1 MGTRRSS
8 WFRASGVVVVVAAS
22 LGIVSAATT
31 AGAQGEPSEKPALIT
46 IDAVDAKLTD
56 NGRLR
61 LTDVNPRAFFQAD
74 GSDQTQLETY
84 GLAKLLDTEPTVV
97 AVLRADADAS
107 NDAESERLEL
117 STIKYD
123 FGKGTLTADAEPASD
138 ADAAPLED
146 VAPEADADGELPE
159 GPVELV
165 VLDSDTE
172 VAGNEPLP
180 PRSAASTPSYDV
192 PLQIQYSGR
201 LTPGRTIVGTV
212 VSSQCITGSGFRI
225 DASGQRSYDTLYDAE
240 KMKINTGIDCFF
252 KVAHIEYALSLEG
265 LSYDNQLYVDGPI
278 SLHVTQTGPRYFI
291 SSCTDKWPIESSCRV
306 FLAPAT
312 PLVKVTM

>member
-1 MGTRRSS
+1 LL
-8 WFRASGVVVVVAAS
+8 GV
-22 LGIVSAATT
+22 VSAATT
-31 AGAQGEPSEKPALIT
+31 AGAQGAPTEQPALIT
-46 IDAVDAKLTD
+46 IDAVHAKLAD

-61 LTDVNPRAFFQAD
+61 LTDVNPRAFFQAE

-84 GLAKLLDTEPTVV
+84 GLAKLLDTEPKVV
-97 AVLRADADAS
+97 AVLRADADAKG
-107 NDAESERLEL
+107 DAESERLKL
-117 STIKYD
+117 SNVKYD
-123 FGKGTLTADAEPASD
+123 FAKGTLTADTEPASG
-138 ADAAPLED
+138 AEAVPLED
-146 VAPEADADGELPE
+146 VAPKADADGKLPPD

-165 VLDSDTE
+165 VRDTDTE
-172 VAGNEPLP
+172 VEGGQPLP
-180 PRSAASTPSYDV
+180 PRSAAASPSYDV

-212 VSSQCITGSGFRI
+212 VSSQCITASGFRI

-252 KVAHIEYALSLEG
+252 KVAHIEYDLSLEG
-265 LSYDNQLYVDGPI
+265 VDYNQKLYVDGPI
-278 SLHVTQTGPRYFI
+278 QLHVTQTGPRYFI

>member
-1 MGTRRSS
+1 MGVRSS
-8 WFRASGVVVVVAAS
+8 KLGVAAVVALIVTS
-22 LGIVSAATT
+22 LGGVSST
-31 AGAQGEPSEKPALIT
+31 AGAQEEPTETPALIT
-46 IDAVDAKLTD
+46 IDAVGAKLSE

-61 LTDVNPRAFFQAD
+61 LTDVNPRAFFQAE
-74 GSDQTQLETY
+74 GANVTQLETY
-84 GLAKLLDTEPTVV
+84 GLAKLLDTEKSVV
-97 AVLRADADAS
+97 AVLRADGDDAA
-107 NDAESERLEL
+107 DAESERLVL
-117 STIKYD
+117 SKVKYD
-123 FGKGTLTADAEPASD
+123 FATGTLTADTESASAD
-138 ADAAPLED
+138 EASPLEDAAPN
-146 VAPEADADGELPE
+146 ADADGELPPDA
-159 GPVELV
+159 PVELV
-165 VLDSDTE
+165 VLDTDTE
-172 VAGNEPLP
+172 VAGDQPLP

-252 KVAHIEYALSLEG
+252 KVAHIEYAISLEG
-265 LSYDNQLYVDGPI
+265 LSYDNKLYVDGPI

-312 PLVKVTM
+312 PLVKVTV